1 MIDAGALDNIRRIP
15 TALID
20 EPDLAMRESMSDD
33 GLEGLADSFRRHGQ
47 LQNIGV
53 VIVGDRF
60 RVAYGHRRRV
70 AADRAELTHLLCRVF
85 PEGTPDEE
93 AIKVDENA
101 EQEPVN
107 AAAEGTYYRFLL
119 ENRCGGELDR
129 LLRLVRRKESH
140 VLGRLDLTR
149 GDADVLAAL
158 RAGSIPLNVATEL
171 NKVAEDMYRRLW
183 LHDAVRQGL
192 KAAAIRVLRQ
202 NRDRERH
209 VTEALASPELANV
222 APSSV
227 VAIENMDACT
237 LCRSATDQHEM
248 TYIKVHRSCLSVYNR
263 DEAER
268 RP

>member
-1 MIDAGALDNIRRIP
+1 MTDTGALDDIRRIP
-15 TALID
+15 IALID
-20 EPDLAMRESMSDD
+20 EPELAMRETMSDD
-33 GLEGLADSFRRHGQ
+33 GLSGLAESFRRHGQ

-70 AADRAELTHLLCRVF
+70 AAPRAELTHLLCRVF
-85 PEGTPDEE
+85 PEGTRDEE
-93 AIKVDENA
+93 AVKIDENA

-107 AAAEGTYYRFLL
+107 AAAEATYYKFLL
-119 ENRCGGELDR
+119 EQRCDNDIDR
-129 LLRLVRRKESH
+129 LCQLVRRKESH

-149 GDADVLAAL
+149 GDEDVLAAL
-158 RAGSIPLNVATEL
+158 RAGAITLGVAREL
-171 NKVAEDMYRRLW
+171 NKVSEPMYRRLW
-183 LHDAVRQGL
+183 LHDACGQGL
-192 KAAAIRVLRQ
+192 SVAGVRTLRL

-209 VTEALASPELANV
+209 VTEALASPELLNV
-222 APSSV
+222 PPSSA

-237 LCRSATDQHEM
+237 LCRSASDQHEM

-268 RP
+268 KG